1 MVIHIDHPIDL
12 KKDTIRYMRR
22 VLIKN
27 LTITLLTLLM
37 SMGAWADDEFPI
49 ELTCEVGANII
60 YLHFNEDEDKSW
72 WRNHFNNSSQTG
84 TKYYENGTDKQ
95 KFYSINNIDDLEIRF
110 ELGRFSNS
118 TRFRLNRINGKI
130 YSVTGDGQCY
140 KGFKEYEK
148 QI

>member
-1 MVIHIDHPIDL
+1 M
-12 KKDTIRYMRR
+12 
-22 VLIKN
+22 
-27 LTITLLTLLM
+27 
-37 SMGAWADDEFPI
+37 WAEDEFPI
-49 ELTCEVGANII
+49 EITCEVGANII
-60 YLHFNEDEDKSW
+60 YLHFNEGEDKSW

-84 TKYYENGTDKQ
+84 TKYYDNGTDKQ

-110 ELGRFSNS
+110 EIGSYLGGS

-140 KGFKEYEK
+140 KGFKEYDK